1 MSAGNNQKDVSY
13 DLKLSVSIDAPED
26 SSDGNSSGTNPYYP
40 EAKTFSSEKV
50 TGVLEEYLREIYPA
64 CESYGAAEI
73 SLTFMPPDE
82 IRALNRDYRDV
93 DESTDVLSF
102 PMIDET
108 PAGFPVLMLG
118 DIVICP
124 EEVTRLHPE
133 LSRTEGIS
141 LMMAHSFLHLLGYD
155 HDTDD
160 RQAAMWRK
168 QEEISRRILE
178 A

>member
-1 MSAGNNQKDVSY
+1 M
-13 DLKLSVSIDAPED
+13 KLSVTIDAPED
-26 SSDGNSSGTNPYYP
+26 SDGSNTANSDCTST
-40 EAKTFSSEKV
+40 KIFSSDKV

-64 CESYGAAEI
+64 CENYETAEI
-73 SLTFMPPDE
+73 SLTFMDADE

-102 PMIDET
+102 PMIEDS

-133 LSRTEGIS
+133 LSQTEGIC
-141 LMMAHSFLHLLGYD
+141 LMIAHSFLHLLGYD
-155 HDTDD
+155 HDTEE
-160 RQAAMWRK
+160 RQAAMWQK
-168 QEEISRRILE
+168 QDEITRRILE
-178 A
+178 VLK